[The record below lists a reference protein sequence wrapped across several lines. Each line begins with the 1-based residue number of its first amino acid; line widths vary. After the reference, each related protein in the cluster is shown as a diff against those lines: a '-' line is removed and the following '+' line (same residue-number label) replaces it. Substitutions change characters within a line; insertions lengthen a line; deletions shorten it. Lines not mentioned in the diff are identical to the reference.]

1 MKNIEDSAGF
11 PDELLARRIEYLSGF
26 ITAERYATLC
36 RAVDMRTRYMTVCME
51 NTFHPQNA
59 SALVR
64 NCEAFGVQ
72 ELHAVEELCR
82 FSPNVQI
89 VRGTD
94 KWIEIRKHPT
104 TAELIGSLRGRGYRI
119 VATTPHLDDAT
130 PETFDVAA
138 GPFALFFGTEHA
150 GISDE
155 VKAGADEFLRIP
167 MCGMVESLNV
177 SASAAILLYSLS
189 TRVRAMD
196 IPAGTGVVC
205 TADTPARAVWQL
217 SRRDRDEVLYRW
229 MQQTVRDP
237 AGVLS
242 RFRGE

>member
-1 MKNIEDSAGF
+1 M
-11 PDELLARRIEYLSGF
+11 
-26 ITAERYATLC
+26 
-36 RAVDMRTRYMTVCME
+36 
-51 NTFHPQNA
+51 
-59 SALVR
+59 
-64 NCEAFGVQ
+64 
-72 ELHAVEELCR
+72 
-82 FSPNVQI
+82 
-89 VRGTD
+89 
-94 KWIEIRKHPT
+94 
-104 TAELIGSLRGRGYRI
+104 
-119 VATTPHLDDAT
+119 
-130 PETFDVAA
+130 AA

-205 TADTPARAVWQL
+205 TADAPPRAVWQL